1 VGLAR
6 SKELMAEGVTAT
18 IGFCNTNVALKSIEV
33 FQKATSPRVAPH
45 TQRTRRAESHSTN
58 TSRNHSTRLR
68 PGSATRDAPFAI
80 GRPHGTARLNNA
92 WWKVS
97 NG

>member
-33 FQKATSPRVAPH
+33 F
-45 TQRTRRAESHSTN
+45 
-58 TSRNHSTRLR
+58 
-68 PGSATRDAPFAI
+68 
-80 GRPHGTARLNNA
+80 
-92 WWKVS
+92 
-97 NG
+97 